1 MKKIVIIDD
10 EENIIGVLKKY
21 LNRKAKVEIDSFVNA
36 KEAKPKV
43 MAGEYDLVLLD
54 IMMPEINGL
63 DMLEEI
69 KKAKPEQK
77 VLMMTAYS
85 TEEKII
91 KSDLVGADDYIT
103 KPFISLRDVENK
115 IYDHLGI

>member
-1 MKKIVIIDD
+1 MKKIAIIDD
-10 EENIIGVLKKY
+10 EENIINVLEKY
-21 LNRKAKVEIDSFVNA
+21 LKRREKVEIETFTNA
-36 KEAKPKV
+36 KQAMPKIIS
-43 MAGEYDLVLLD
+43 GTYDLVLLD
-54 IMMPEINGL
+54 IMMPEVNGL

-69 KKAKPEQK
+69 KKSNPNQK

-91 KSDLVGADDYIT
+91 KSDLVGANDYIT

-115 IYDHLGI
+115 IYDNLGI

>member
-1 MKKIVIIDD
+1 
-10 EENIIGVLKKY
+10 
-21 LNRKAKVEIDSFVNA
+21 
-36 KEAKPKV
+36 
-43 MAGEYDLVLLD
+43 
-54 IMMPEINGL
+54 
-63 DMLEEI
+63 
-69 KKAKPEQK
+69 
-77 VLMMTAYS
+77 MMTAYS

>member
-1 MKKIVIIDD
+1 MKKIVIVDD
-10 EENIIGVLKKY
+10 EENIIGVLEKY
-21 LNRKAKVEIDSFVNA
+21 LKRKAKVEIDSFTNA
-36 KEAKPKV
+36 KEALPKILS
-43 MAGEYDLVLLD
+43 GNYDLVLLD

-63 DMLEEI
+63 DMLENI
-69 KKAKPEQK
+69 KKSRPDQK

-91 KSDLVGADDYIT
+91 KSDLVGANDYIT

-115 IYDHLGI
+115 IYDHLDI

>member
-10 EENIIGVLKKY
+10 EENIIGVLEKY
-21 LNRKAKVEIDSFVNA
+21 LNRKGKLEIESFLNA
-36 KEAKPKV
+36 KEAKPKI
-43 MAGEYDLVLLD
+43 MAGDYDLVLLD
-54 IMMPEINGL
+54 IMMPEVSGL
-63 DMLEEI
+63 DLLEEI
-69 KKAKPEQK
+69 KKSRPSQK